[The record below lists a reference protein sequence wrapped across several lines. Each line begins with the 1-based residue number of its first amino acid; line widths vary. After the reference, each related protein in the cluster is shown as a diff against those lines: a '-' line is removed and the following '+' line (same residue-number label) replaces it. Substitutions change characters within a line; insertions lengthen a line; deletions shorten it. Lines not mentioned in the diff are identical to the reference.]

1 MTSDNKKHMLQLLF
15 IITTPKLANKASRLM
30 KEGNIPMQYHSRG
43 QGTASSEIMDMLG
56 LGSIEKTV
64 VMSMMP
70 KSFAD
75 KILEKL
81 HSTLHFGY
89 PNTGVAFTVP
99 ISGGSSQMVKLLD
112 SMQEK
117 ISDEN
122 AEKEKKRM
130 GECEY
135 TMIMAIVNQG
145 YSEEVM
151 AAAKT
156 AGATGGTVFQSRRVG
171 SEDTIK
177 FWGIT
182 IQPERE
188 MVLILSQKES
198 KLEIMKSIGKSCG
211 IQSEA
216 QGVVFSLP
224 VDNMIGLS

>member
-1 MTSDNKKHMLQLLF
+1 
-15 IITTPKLANKASRLM
+15 
-30 KEGNIPMQYHSRG
+30 
-43 QGTASSEIMDMLG
+43 
-56 LGSIEKTV
+56 
-64 VMSMMP
+64 
-70 KSFAD
+70 
-75 KILEKL
+75 
-81 HSTLHFGY
+81 
-89 PNTGVAFTVP
+89 
-99 ISGGSSQMVKLLD
+99 
-112 SMQEK
+112 
-117 ISDEN
+117 
-122 AEKEKKRM
+122 
-130 GECEY
+130 
-135 TMIMAIVNQG
+135 MIMAIVNQG

-188 MVLILSQKES
+188 MVLIL
-198 KLEIMKSIGKSCG
+198 MKSIGKSCG

>member
-1 MTSDNKKHMLQLLF
+1 
-15 IITTPKLANKASRLM
+15 
-30 KEGNIPMQYHSRG
+30 MQYHSRG

-56 LGSIEKTV
+56 LGSIEKTI

-70 KSFAD
+70 KFFAD

-122 AEKEKKRM
+122 AEKGKKD

-151 AAAKT
+151 ATAKT
-156 AGATGGTVFQSRRVG
+156 DGATGGTVFQSRRVG

-198 KLEIMKSIGKSCG
+198 KLEIMNSIGKSCG

-224 VDNMIGLS
+224 ADNMIGLS